1 MKVLGINENLY
12 PSKRDELSEYEPF
25 KSCNIA
31 NVQNGM
37 FRETQMD
44 RIVLEVVN
52 FEMVNG
58 CFHAK
63 LKDLAGEEI

>member
-1 MKVLGINENLY
+1 MPL
-12 PSKRDELSEYEPF
+12 
-25 KSCNIA
+25 
-31 NVQNGM
+31 
-37 FRETQMD
+37 D

-63 LKDLAGEEI
+63 LKDINGDEI

>member
-1 MKVLGINENLY
+1 MF
-12 PSKRDELSEYEPF
+12 PSKKDELAEYEPF
-25 KSCNIA
+25 KSGNLAAVRQGIY
-31 NVQNGM
+31 
-37 FRETQMD
+37 REQQIE
-44 RIVLEVVN
+44 RIVLEVMN